1 VIALALPLN
10 IFGNYVLLY
19 GNLGFPKLG
28 LAGAGIATAFTGTFM
43 FLSMVGYVLVH
54 PRLRRYLIYPS
65 NIFNYFEYVKQ
76 IFKVGLPIGLCHVG
90 EMGVFLFSTVAMG
103 VFGPEI
109 LAAHTIALRA
119 AGVFYAVPLGYAQAA
134 TVRIGYLSGQGNA
147 RAIRNTLQTIINLA
161 LVSGVLIFGV
171 IIAVKNGLPQL
182 VLDQQQI
189 TGVVAVEASMFLTL
203 LALMQPS
210 MNLGTIAAGALRG
223 FKDTQMP
230 MVYSLTRFWGLGFI
244 GAMVLAFRF
253 GLDGVGIWLGLLL
266 ATIVFAAAVLV
277 RIRNRFW

>member
-1 VIALALPLN
+1 MIAGLLTGIPSTIAIYYGSYFLQLIGVQPEIVVTAAPYSQMMAIALFPMLAMMSMHYFLSAHGKTQVILIVIALALPLN

-134 TVRIGYLSGQGNA
+134 TVRIGYLSRQGNT
-147 RAIRNTLQTIINLA
+147 RAIRSTLQTIISLA

-171 IIAVKNGLPQL
+171 IIAMKNGLP
-182 VLDQQQI
+182 
-189 TGVVAVEASMFLTL
+189 
-203 LALMQPS
+203 
-210 MNLGTIAAGALRG
+210 
-223 FKDTQMP
+223 
-230 MVYSLTRFWGLGFI
+230 
-244 GAMVLAFRF
+244 
-253 GLDGVGIWLGLLL
+253 
-266 ATIVFAAAVLV
+266 
-277 RIRNRFW
+277 